1 VKSPSG
7 VPPLASTP
15 KTTDQPEQDSYKRRP
30 PFGNKTS
37 TEPLP
42 RAAAPL
48 AQPYR
53 IARLLGPLKIASAK
67 IDIACLQRALFV
79 GVSRPGPAGKRRHQL
94 KRLGR
99 AAERARRTCK
109 TAGGSAKP

>member
-1 VKSPSG
+1 MPPS
-7 VPPLASTP
+7 ASTP
-15 KTTDQPEQDSYKRRP
+15 KTADQPEQDSYKRRP

-48 AQPYR
+48 AQMSGN
-53 IARLLGPLKIASAK
+53 ARLVGPLKIASAK

-79 GVSRPGPAGKRRHQL
+79 GGSRPGRAGKRQCQL
-94 KRLGR
+94 KGL
-99 AAERARRTCK
+99 A
-109 TAGGSAKP
+109 